1 MLVYDATSR
10 RSFEQLDMWVQ
21 EATKFGVKDSTVWA
35 VCANKCDKKNRA
47 VTLREGLGWAE
58 DHGMKH
64 FETSAKSG
72 ENVNEV
78 FDYLFATVVDSM
90 TRR

>member
-1 MLVYDATSR
+1 MR
-10 RSFEQLDMWVQ
+10 Q
-21 EATKFGVKDSTVWA
+21 
-35 VCANKCDKKNRA
+35 KNRA

-72 ENVNEV
+72 ANVNEV